1 LKNTFLIEENCS
13 GGLYARLE
21 RYGGGKP
28 RRYMWEMIWAGVNL
42 AAIYINF
49 CKSFF
54 KQPLFGY

>member
-1 LKNTFLIEENCS
+1 LKNIFLIEENCS

-28 RRYMWEMIWAGVNL
+28 RCYMWEMIWAGVNL
-42 AAIYINF
+42 AATYINF

-54 KQPLFGY
+54 KHP